1 MESARNRVTM
11 EVVDAED
18 LWLLPA
24 VDKYGYIC
32 RGCDLTVYPASYL
45 KTNLQRPIFEAP
57 TARSTWRAVISKVMR
72 KPLRVEKRALCG
84 ASYRQVP
91 PCHRHGWSLG
101 MSDRLSIPLLS
112 PRHQGHHDLYG
123 RAPQETE
130 RLALRGADPRKALGV
145 SVAPSSIFHTTGIFR
160 WRYQGLRPPPTS
172 KCSKSFEGKALRIY
186 LHKKSSMA
194 SSVGAGLKLM
204 MTIF

>member
-45 KTNLQRPIFEAP
+45 KTNLQRPHF
-57 TARSTWRAVISKVMR
+57 RSPHGQEHLEGCDIEGDEKTVASG
-72 KPLRVEKRALCG
+72 KRALCG